1 MTVKPLLN
9 TIELNFW
16 NTVIPIMQNS
26 SLVRAITPRI
36 YDVVTKIQT
45 EKPILIMLLSF
56 FSVAAISI
64 IYELVR

>member
-9 TIELNFW
+9 TIELSFW

-26 SLVRAITPRI
+26 SIVRTVMPRL
-36 YDVVTKIQT
+36 YDLVTKIQT
-45 EKPILIMLLSF
+45 EKTILIMLLSV

-64 IYELVR
+64 VFELLR